1 MRPDRVTKQDKKLE
15 DDMVNALKKEDF
27 YGKKPKAYIKKTYK
41 TIEEPKRGDYIKKTY
56 KTIKEKPLSE
66 EQRLSGLAKE
76 LEKEDFYGTKPRKT
90 TPAED
95 KRIKEAVENRRSEDI
110 VERIKKNMPMM
121 RYKKK

>member
-1 MRPDRVTKQDKKLE
+1 MRPDRVTKKDKDLE
-15 DDMVNALKKEDF
+15 AGMVEALKKEDF
-27 YGKKPKAYIKKTYK
+27 YGKKKAPLQVKKVVVIKKT
-41 TIEEPKRGDYIKKTY
+41 
-56 KTIKEKPLSE
+56 EKPLSE

-76 LEKEDFYGTKPRKT
+76 LEKEDFYGTKPKKT

-95 KRIKEAVENRRSEDI
+95 KRIKEAIENRRSEDI

>member
-1 MRPDRVTKQDKKLE
+1 MRPDRVTKQDKDLE
-15 DDMVNALKKEDF
+15 KGMVEALKKEDF
-27 YGKKPKAYIKKTYK
+27 YGKKKAPLQVKKVVVIKKT
-41 TIEEPKRGDYIKKTY
+41 
-56 KTIKEKPLSE
+56 EKPLTDK
-66 EQRLSGLAKE
+66 QRESAMIE
-76 LEKEDFYGTKPRKT
+76 ALEKEDFYGTKPRKT

>member
-1 MRPDRVTKQDKKLE
+1 M
-15 DDMVNALKKEDF
+15 
-27 YGKKPKAYIKKTYK
+27 
-41 TIEEPKRGDYIKKTY
+41 IE
-56 KTIKEKPLSE
+56 
-66 EQRLSGLAKE
+66 A

>member
-1 MRPDRVTKQDKKLE
+1 
-15 DDMVNALKKEDF
+15 MVEALKKEDF
-27 YGKKPKAYIKKTYK
+27 YGKKKAPLQVKKVVVIKKT
-41 TIEEPKRGDYIKKTY
+41 
-56 KTIKEKPLSE
+56 EKPLSE

-76 LEKEDFYGTKPRKT
+76 LEKEDFYGTKPKKT

-95 KRIKEAVENRRSEDI
+95 KRIKEAIENRRSEDI